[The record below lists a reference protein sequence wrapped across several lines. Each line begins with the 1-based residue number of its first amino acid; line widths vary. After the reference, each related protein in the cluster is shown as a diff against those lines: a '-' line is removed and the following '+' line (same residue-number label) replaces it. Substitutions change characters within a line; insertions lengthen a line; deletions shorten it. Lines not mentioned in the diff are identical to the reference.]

1 MRRVIDNGQFSFLL
15 GGWCMND
22 EAVTTYKAMIEQNG
36 LGLKWLRDQFGCQSR
51 PHSAWQIDTF
61 GHTRGQAEVFAK
73 MGYDSVYFARLDVEE
88 LAQRNAAQKSEVI
101 WKGSFY
107 R

>member
-51 PHSAWQIDTF
+51 PHSYGTAIINKDCQNFDSKHRVYNT
-61 GHTRGQAEVFAK
+61 VF
-73 MGYDSVYFARLDVEE
+73 
-88 LAQRNAAQKSEVI
+88 
-101 WKGSFY
+101 
-107 R
+107 